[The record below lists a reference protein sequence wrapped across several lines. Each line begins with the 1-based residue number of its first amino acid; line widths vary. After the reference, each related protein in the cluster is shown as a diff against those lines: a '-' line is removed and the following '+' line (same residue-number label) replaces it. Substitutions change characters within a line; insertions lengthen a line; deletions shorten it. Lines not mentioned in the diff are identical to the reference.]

1 MNRSRVLLTSANC
14 LDRDGLLVRKNGIPM
29 GNLRQ
34 INKYQN
40 RRLYDK
46 GESRYITLTGLYRLI
61 LAEVEFIVIDNETQ
75 QDITD
80 RILLQVMSE
89 QERSG
94 TPMLGREFLLQTI
107 RIYGSPLRSGIGECL
122 RQSVNAFVLQS
133 GGERRLRKGFET
145 PLQP

>member
-1 MNRSRVLLTSANC
+1 
-14 LDRDGLLVRKNGIPM
+14 M

-34 INKYQN
+34 ITKYHN

-46 GESRYITLTGLYRLI
+46 GASRYITLADVYQLI
-61 LAEVEFIVIDNETQ
+61 LDEVDFMVIENDSQ
-75 QDITD
+75 QDITG
-80 RILLQVMSE
+80 RVLLQVMSE

-107 RIYGSPLRSGIGECL
+107 RIYGSPLQGGIGECL

-133 GGERRLRKGFET
+133 GADRLPRQDFET